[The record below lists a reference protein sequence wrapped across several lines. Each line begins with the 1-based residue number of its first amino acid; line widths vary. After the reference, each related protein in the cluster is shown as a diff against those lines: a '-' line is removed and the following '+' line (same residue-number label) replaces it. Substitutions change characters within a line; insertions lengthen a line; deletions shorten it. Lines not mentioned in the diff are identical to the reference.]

1 MPVEYLE
8 EPHSRVIGTTY
19 RPFGQAF
26 SIGHPALLL
35 SQLPAGNFL
44 SSRLG

>member
-1 MPVEYLE
+1 MNLTPVSSL
-8 EPHSRVIGTTY
+8 RRLAD

-26 SIGHPALLL
+26 SFGHPAFLL

-44 SSRLG
+44 SSRLGWLER